1 MSGDSGLLHSTVS
14 RLPVLIWLKCEQMC
28 ACRLSISASSDELSF
43 HLVETCCLKT
53 ICGYI
58 SKSLRQHS

>member
-14 RLPVLIWLKCEQMC
+14 RLPVLIWLKCV
-28 ACRLSISASSDELSF
+28 LVDSISASSDELSF